1 MIIPDACSLP
11 AWPRATRRR
20 NWVVVAEQAGT
31 AWWYGLNHYAPNRH
45 DTGSTSPRSVGE
57 VALIRH
63 HYKPLF
69 ACVDRTFVKSI
80 SSRRR
85 PEKKERIAQRVH
97 GIYIRQSTMGQ
108 VRFNQ

>member
-1 MIIPDACSLP
+1 M
-11 AWPRATRRR
+11 R
-20 NWVVVAEQAGT
+20 AGT

-63 HYKPLF
+63 TISHF

-85 PEKKERIAQRVH
+85 PEKKERIAGEGGVELGVAERGPRRGKTAREVAH
-97 GIYIRQSTMGQ
+97 STRAGTP
-108 VRFNQ
+108 NP